1 MKKLLLLPLLLMI
14 TALAQSQTLE
24 LVPYATGFSSP
35 VDVTH
40 AGDERL
46 FVVEQSGRIKIID
59 EAGTV
64 LPTPFLNISSLTNS
78 GGERGLLGLAFHP
91 DYANNG
97 YFFVNYT
104 DLSGDTR
111 VVRYSR
117 SADDPNIADPNSAM
131 QVIFIDQTQGNHNGG
146 CIKFGPDGYLYIG
159 MGDGGGGG
167 DTPNNSQNTNLLL
180 GKMLR
185 LDVDSE
191 TPYAVP
197 ADNPFVGNAN
207 VRDEIWAIGLRNPW
221 RFSFDRETGD
231 MWIGDVGQNAFEE
244 IDFQPADS
252 PGGENYGWR
261 CYEGNSPYNLSG
273 CTGDYVFPAY
283 SIPHTTG
290 VCSITGG
297 FVYRGT
303 AYPQLVGKYIFAD
316 FCSRDFFMIE
326 PDGDGG
332 WIGQLIGEYPYSIT
346 SFGEGA
352 DGELYCTHY
361 AGQILQ
367 VTFDA
372 CSNFS
377 AGIEVTRDACA
388 GETDGSAT
396 VEINGGNPPY
406 SISPS
411 LDFTNLAPGEYNLTI
426 TDNGGC
432 SIQESFIISTLPL
445 PGLTIGVDGNELI
458 APADF
463 VSYQWLL
470 NGAEIEGATSNT
482 YLAVESGNYSVLVT
496 AMNGC
501 SNTSDVVN
509 VMVVGLDTPATLEE
523 LRLTPNPFTS
533 ELTFALRVSEATD
546 FHLGLFALDG
556 KLVFE
561 RSIST
566 TKEWS
571 QTLELE
577 HLPAGVY
584 YFKLTTKHGAVMR
597 KVVKQ

>member
-1 MKKLLLLPLLLMI
+1 MKKLLTLTFFLFYLFLL
-14 TALAQSQTLE
+14 QSQSLE

-40 AGDERL
+40 AGDDRL
-46 FVVEQSGRIKIID
+46 FVVEQGGRIKIID
-59 EAGTV
+59 GAGTV
-64 LPTPFLNISSLTNS
+64 LATPFLNISSLTNS

-91 DYANNG
+91 DYTNNG

-104 DLSGDTR
+104 DQSGDTR

-159 MGDGGGGG
+159 MGDGGGAG
-167 DTPNNSQNTNLLL
+167 DQPNNSQNTNLLL

-185 LDVDSE
+185 LDVDGE
-191 TPYAVP
+191 VPYAIP
-197 ADNPFVGNAN
+197 ADNPFVGNAD

-231 MWIGDVGQNAFEE
+231 MWIGDVGQNAYEE

-261 CYEGNSPYNLSG
+261 CYEADTPYNLSG
-273 CTGDYVFPAY
+273 CNGEYVFPAY
-283 SIPHTTG
+283 TIPQTPG
-290 VCSITGG
+290 GPCSITGG

-316 FCSRDFFMIE
+316 FCSRDFFTIE

-332 WIGQLIGEYPYSIT
+332 WTGELIGEYPYSIT

-377 AGIEVTRDACA
+377 ASIEISDACE
-388 GETDGSAT
+388 GETNGSAT
-396 VEINGGNPPY
+396 FTANGGNPPY
-406 SISPS
+406 SITPS
-411 LDFTNLAPGEYNLTI
+411 LDFDNLAPGEYTLTI
-426 TDNGGC
+426 TDDGGC
-432 SIQESFIISTLPL
+432 SLQASFLISTLPL
-445 PGLTIGVDGNELI
+445 PGLTIAVEGNELT
-458 APADF
+458 APVDF
-463 VSYQWLL
+463 VAYQWLL
-470 NGAEIEGATSNT
+470 NGEEIEGATSNS
-482 YLAVESGNYSVLVT
+482 YLAVESGNYSVAVT
-496 AMNGC
+496 DMNGC
-501 SNTSDVVN
+501 SNTSDILN
-509 VMVVGLDTPATLEE
+509 VMVAGVDAPAALQE
-523 LRLTPNPFTS
+523 LQLTPNPFTS
-533 ELTFALRVSEATD
+533 DLTLSLRLTGATD
-546 FHLGLFALDG
+546 FQLGLFSLDG
-556 KLVFE
+556 KLVYE
-561 RSIST
+561 RSISAAT
-566 TKEWS
+566 QWS
-571 QTLELE
+571 QTLDLAY
-577 HLPAGVY
+577 LPAGVY
-584 YFKLTTKHGAVMR
+584 YLKLSTPDGAVMR

>member
-1 MKKLLLLPLLLMI
+1 MKKLLILCLSLMI
-14 TALAQSQTLE
+14 FALAQSQSLE
-24 LVPYATGFSSP
+24 LLPYATGFTSP
-35 VDVTH
+35 IDVTH
-40 AGDERL
+40 AGDDRL
-46 FVVEQSGRIKIID
+46 FVVEQGGRIKIID
-59 EAGTV
+59 GTGTV
-64 LPTPFLNISSLTNS
+64 LTTPFLNISSLTNS

-117 SADDPNIADPNSAM
+117 STDDPNMADPDSDM
-131 QVIFIDQTQGNHNGG
+131 EVIMIDQTQGNHNGG

-167 DTPNNSQNTNLLL
+167 DSPNNSQNTNLLL

-185 LDVDSE
+185 LDVDGE
-191 TPYAVP
+191 TPYAIP
-197 ADNPFVGNAN
+197 ADNPFVGNAD

-231 MWIGDVGQNAFEE
+231 MWIGDVGQNAYEE
-244 IDFQPADS
+244 IDFQPANS

-261 CYEGNSPYNLSG
+261 CYEADTAYNLSG
-273 CTGDYVFPAY
+273 CDGDYVFPAY
-283 SIPHTTG
+283 TIPHTTG

-297 FVYRGT
+297 FVYRGA

-332 WIGQLIGEYPYSIT
+332 WTGELIGEYPYSIT

-361 AGQILQ
+361 AGQILR
-367 VTFDA
+367 VTYDA
-372 CSNFS
+372 CSSFS
-377 AGIEVTRDACA
+377 TSVEVTSDACA
-388 GETDGSAT
+388 GATNGSAT
-396 VEINGGNPPY
+396 VGVNGGTPPY
-406 SISPS
+406 AITPS
-411 LDFTNLAPGEYNLTI
+411 LDLDNLAAGEYTITI
-426 TDNGGC
+426 TDDGGC
-432 SIQESFIISTLPL
+432 SVQESFFVSTLPL
-445 PGLTIGVDGNELI
+445 PDLTIAVMDNELTV
-458 APADF
+458 PVDF
-463 VSYQWLL
+463 VAYQWLL
-470 NGAEIEGATSNT
+470 NGVEIEGATSNT
-482 YLAVESGNYSVLVT
+482 YLAVESGNYSVAVT
-496 AMNGC
+496 GVNGC

-509 VMVVGLDTPATLEE
+509 VMVVGLDAPVTLQE

-533 ELTFALRVSEATD
+533 GLTLSLSLTTATD
-546 FHLGLFALDG
+546 FQLGLFALDG
-556 KLVFE
+556 KLVYE
-561 RSIST
+561 RSISAT
-566 TKEWS
+566 DQWT
-571 QTLELE
+571 QTLDLE

-584 YFKLTTKHGAVMR
+584 YLKLATQDGAVMR

>member
-1 MKKLLLLPLLLMI
+1 MKKIFTLTFSLLFVLLL
-14 TALAQSQTLE
+14 QSQSLE
-24 LVPYATGFSSP
+24 LVPYAAGFSSP
-35 VDVTH
+35 IDVTH
-40 AGDERL
+40 AGDDRL
-46 FVVEQSGRIKIID
+46 FVVEQGGRIKIID
-59 EAGTV
+59 GTGTV
-64 LPTPFLNISSLTNS
+64 LATPFLNISSLTNS

-91 DYANNG
+91 NYAENG

-117 SADDPNIADPNSAM
+117 STDDPNIADPNSAM

-159 MGDGGGGG
+159 MGDGGGAG
-167 DTPNNSQNTNLLL
+167 DTPNNSQNTSLLL

-191 TPYAVP
+191 TPYAIP
-197 ADNPFVGNAN
+197 ADNPFIGNAN

-261 CYEGNSPYNLSG
+261 CYEADSPYNLTG
-273 CTGDYVFPAY
+273 CTDDYVFPAY
-283 SIPHTTG
+283 AIPHATG

-316 FCSRDFFMIE
+316 FCSRDFFMVE

-332 WIGQLIGEYPYSIT
+332 WTGELIGEYPYSIT

-372 CSNFS
+372 CSSFATNVQ
-377 AGIEVTRDACA
+377 VTSDACA
-388 GETDGSAT
+388 GASNGSASL
-396 VEINGGNPPY
+396 EINGGTPPY
-406 SISPS
+406 LITPS
-411 LDFTNLAPGEYNLTI
+411 LDFDNLAAGEYTITI
-426 TDNGGC
+426 TDDGGC
-432 SIQESFIISTLPL
+432 SVQESFFISTLPL
-445 PGLTIGVDGNELI
+445 PDLSISVEGNQLA
-458 APADF
+458 APVDF
-463 VSYQWLL
+463 VAYQWLF
-470 NGAEIEGATSNT
+470 NGEEIEGATSNT
-482 YLAVESGNYSVLVT
+482 YLAVESGNYAVVVT
-496 AMNGC
+496 AVNGC

-509 VMVVGLDTPATLEE
+509 VMISDLAAPKSLQALQ
-523 LRLTPNPFTS
+523 LTPNPFTS
-533 ELTFALRVSEATD
+533 DLTLSLTLTAATD
-546 FHLGLFALDG
+546 FQLGLFALDG
-556 KLVFE
+556 KLVYE
-561 RSIST
+561 QSISAT
-566 TKEWS
+566 DQWT
-571 QTLELE
+571 QTLHLA
-577 HLPAGVY
+577 HLPVGVY
-584 YFKLTTKHGAVMR
+584 YLKLATSDGAVMR